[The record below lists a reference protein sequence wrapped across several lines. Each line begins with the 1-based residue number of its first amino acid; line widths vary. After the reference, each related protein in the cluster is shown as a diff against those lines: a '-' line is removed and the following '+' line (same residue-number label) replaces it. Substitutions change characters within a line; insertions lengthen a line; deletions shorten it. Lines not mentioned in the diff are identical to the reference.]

1 MKIKDWPIIFQSHKR
16 NPCQLQYIVDLLCES
31 ACFFLGAMHDDCIM
45 SVVLIDILEPP
56 YMDGI
61 IMSLAG
67 ALI

>member
-1 MKIKDWPIIFQSHKR
+1 
-16 NPCQLQYIVDLLCES
+16 
-31 ACFFLGAMHDDCIM
+31 MHDDCIM

-67 ALI
+67 GLNLIMSVKAVHMWHSC